1 MRSNWVE
8 EPGCGYHII
17 LNREKEYYF
26 DFQIELILISIVQ
39 LEEQGPWLPSASCCH
54 WKQDP
59 GALSKVLG
67 TRSTYLFEDLNF
79 SKRKECAFLKHLGEI
94 LARQL
99 HTISTGLLPKDATDG
114 HGW

>member
-8 EPGCGYHII
+8 GPGCGYHII
-17 LNREKEYYF
+17 LNREKEFYF
-26 DFQIELILISIVQ
+26 DFQIESILISIVQ

-59 GALSKVLG
+59 GAISEVVG
-67 TRSTYLFEDLNF
+67 TCSTDFSEDFNF
-79 SKRKECAFLKHLGEI
+79 SKRKECAFLKH